1 MHIGM
6 IGLGKMGM
14 NMARRL
20 LSGGHLVTAFNRT
33 PERINEIEKEGAR
46 GAYTIE
52 DMITSLPAPRI
63 VWLMVP
69 AGKPVDEVIGKLQP
83 LLERGDI
90 IIDGGNS
97 FYKDDIRHEVELK
110 PYGIHYMDAGVS
122 GGIWGLKIGYCLMV
136 GGDENIYEYV
146 EPVFKTLAPE
156 NGYLYCGK
164 TGSGHFV
171 KMVHNGIE
179 YGMMAAY
186 AEGFEILKT
195 SPYGGS
201 MDLSRIA
208 NLWNHGSVIRSWLLE
223 LAESAFTKDKDLS
236 SITGYVEDSG
246 EGRWMVQEA
255 VDMAVPI
262 PVISSALFQRFR
274 SREAGSFADKVLA
287 ALRHE
292 FVGHGVVKKE

>member
-274 SREAGSFADKVLA
+274 SREAESFADKVLS

-292 FVGHGVVKKE
+292 FGGHGVVKKE